1 MTTDFTPAI
10 PPVRNSATLLKLSV
24 LSLATLLSLLAP
36 STYAAD
42 DDDADNDGF
51 FGLNWLDQTQ
61 ANFTGRADTLARRL
75 DRAFGVERS
84 DLEAAYSSLRLGTE
98 FRYEEGE
105 GFEPHL
111 RLRGTLHLPRVNERL
126 SLIFS
131 EDKGEGSS
139 YYSQNELL
147 DKPQSTRVNLEVNL
161 SDTDRHRFD
170 FRVGLRSNLKLRTSV
185 RYRYE
190 DALSNRMQH
199 RLSET
204 VYFIDGQGYGS
215 FTQYQ
220 IDRELNST
228 SLLRWSSEFRAQEDL
243 DTLEWGTSLNH
254 VSTYANN
261 IAMSY
266 YARMGGTT
274 DQNYVGEY
282 QVGVR
287 FRRNIAR
294 PWLFIELSPGYS
306 WEKVSDD
313 IPREGS
319 IFASI
324 RLEMAIGRLQ

>member
-1 MTTDFTPAI
+1 M
-10 PPVRNSATLLKLSV
+10 
-24 LSLATLLSLLAP
+24 LLAMMVALVP
-36 STYAAD
+36 VAARAANND
-42 DDDADNDGF
+42 DDEDGF
-51 FGLNWLDQTQ
+51 FGLGWLDQTQ
-61 ANFTGRADTLARRL
+61 ASFTNRADTLAGRL
-75 DRAFGVERS
+75 DRMFGVERS

-98 FRYEEGE
+98 LRYEEGE
-105 GFEPHL
+105 GLEPRV
-111 RLRGTLHLPRVNERL
+111 RLRGRLHLPRVNERL

-147 DKPQSTRVNLEVNL
+147 NRPQSTRVNLEVNL

-185 RYRYE
+185 RYRFE
-190 DALSNRMQH
+190 DALGENMQH

-204 VYFIDGQGYGS
+204 VYFIDDQGFGS

-220 IDRELNST
+220 IDRVLNDT
-228 SLLRWSSEFRAQEDL
+228 TLVRWSSEFRAQEDL

-282 QVGVR
+282 QIGLR
-287 FRRNIAR
+287 LRRSIAR
-294 PWLFIELSPGYS
+294 PWLFIEVSPGYS
-306 WEKVSDD
+306 WEKLTDEGR
-313 IPREGS
+313 REGS
-319 IFASI
+319 VFGSV
-324 RLEMAIGRLQ
+324 RLEMAIGRLR